1 MVKGVDME
9 QQKLQKQLIVMQK
22 MQLSAACPLWP
33 QGAGEEEKKNLSSF
47 FILFFFSL
55 CVADVTFL
63 FVFFF
68 LYMYLPFYCDY
79 FFDAVFWM

>member
-1 MVKGVDME
+1 ME

-33 QGAGEEEKKNLSSF
+33 QGAGAEEKKKIIF
-47 FILFFFSL
+47 FHFLFFFFFFSL

-63 FVFFF
+63 LFSFF

-79 FFDAVFWM
+79 FFDAVFLMYF